1 MDNKA
6 ILPTIGCCKC
16 YVIYG
21 RLKTKYKKIGDIM
34 SVTEHEKQTSI
45 ES

>member
-16 YVIYG
+16 YAIYG
-21 RLKTKYKKIGDIM
+21 RLKKYKKIGDIM
-34 SVTEHEKQTSI
+34 SVTEQEKQTSI